1 MKGAIQVADRL
12 CSGLLAPAI
21 PGTVRL
27 TANAKQLI
35 RRGALWSGL
44 DVTAESVERVR
55 ARLELRALPYDSLR
69 QRSALDIPWPD
80 GSFDVVFSHGVLH
93 HIPDIHTAQSE
104 IHRVLRPSGTLIAML
119 YARRSLNY
127 QLSIR
132 VIRRL
137 ILALAYPLRRTR
149 LLRGAPLIL
158 RQHLENAEREGLARY
173 LQLDAFTHRNTD
185 GPLNPYERVYSPQEL
200 AAEFPDFELI
210 EAFNQYM
217 HVPPLPVRKLPRRA
231 GSAGTSGRGCEPETP
246 DDAVRVTRL
255 HAGAVAAAAKSE
267 NVETDLCLQGQSPEG
282 APQVLVVGRRLPL
295 ALCHASLRVERGKA
309 TRPMCC
315 GTTCSAGQG

>member
-1 MKGAIQVADRL
+1 MNETEVREFWNSHPCGDHIVGGLHGGFADDYERFFAAYDAWRYDQEGHIPACLDRFEFRDKRVLEIGLGQGAE
-12 CSGLLAPAI
+12 SE
-21 PGTVRL
+21 
-27 TANAKQLI
+27 QLI
-35 RRGALWSGL
+35 RRGARWSGL
-44 DVTAESVERVR
+44 DLTAESVERVR
-55 ARLELRALPYDSLR
+55 ARLGLRALPYDSLR
-69 QRSALDIPWPD
+69 QGSALDIPWPD

-132 VIRRL
+132 VIRRS

-149 LLRGAPLIL
+149 LLREAPLIL

-185 GPLNPYERVYSPQEL
+185 GPLNPYARVYSPREL

-217 HVPPLPVRKLPRRA
+217 HAPPLPVRKLPGARWLGWHLWAQLRA
-231 GSAGTSGRGCEPETP
+231 RDGR
-246 DDAVRVTRL
+246 
-255 HAGAVAAAAKSE
+255 
-267 NVETDLCLQGQSPEG
+267 
-282 APQVLVVGRRLPL
+282 
-295 ALCHASLRVERGKA
+295 
-309 TRPMCC
+309 
-315 GTTCSAGQG
+315 